1 MHIYM
6 KRLTLA
12 AVAIFFATVGFSQNY
27 TLKSID
33 AQRLEVTRAYDF
45 HPDGEALAII
55 APYKQGVDS
64 IMTPVLGISD
74 SKMDASRPES
84 TLSNLFADILRD
96 SSKLYGKKADLAI
109 CNMGGLRASLPEG
122 EVTVGNIMAIAP
134 FENRFC
140 LLTMRGSD
148 LQSLFQEIAKNG
160 GEGISGATLQITSD
174 GKLLSAQVGG
184 KRIQPNKIYRI
195 ATLDYLAEGND
206 GMVSFKKCLSKDIQD
221 ILVRDV
227 YMNYIRS
234 ISQQGK
240 TLSAQ
245 VEGRILVD
253 GKTATEYYTNKS
265 PKLKDVVL
273 QIVHTNDT
281 HSCIEPLGASAG
293 ANADKAGYLRRSALL
308 QDIRAVDPDI
318 LLLDCGDFSQ
328 GSAYYNLYKG
338 EVEIKLMNHMGYDAA
353 TIGNHE
359 FDYGIDNM
367 VRLFKMAN
375 FPILCCNY
383 DFTGTPLEGIVKP
396 YTIIEKKGLKIGL
409 IGVCPKLEGLVA
421 QANYGNIVYNDPI
434 ACANTIASKL
444 KNEEHCDLVVV
455 LSHLGWLVGLSDTM
469 NDQTFISQTRN
480 IDVVV
485 GGHTHTYFRHP
496 EYVNNLDGK
505 PVLCNQMGK
514 NAQWVGTLR
523 INMQA
528 R

>member
-1 MHIYM
+1 M
-6 KRLTLA
+6 KRFTLA
-12 AVAIFFATVGFSQNY
+12 AVALSFATVGFSQNY
-27 TLKSID
+27 TLKSIN
-33 AQRLEVTRAYDF
+33 AQRIEVTRAYDL
-45 HPDGEALAII
+45 HPDAEALAIV

-64 IMTPVLGISD
+64 IMLPVIGVCD
-74 SKMDASRPES
+74 GKMDAQRPES
-84 TLSNLFADILRD
+84 PLSNLFADILRE
-96 SSKLYGKKADLAI
+96 SSKKYGKKADIGI

-122 EVTVGNIMAIAP
+122 NVNVGNIMAIAP

-148 LQSLFQEIAKNG
+148 LLSLFQEIAKNQ

-184 KRIQPNKIYRI
+184 KNIQPKRIYRI

-206 GMVSFKKCLSKDIQD
+206 GMVSFQKSLTKDIKD
-221 ILVRDV
+221 ILVRDI
-227 YMNYIRS
+227 YMNHIRAL
-234 ISQQGK
+234 SQQGK
-240 TLSAQ
+240 TLSAK
-245 VEGRILVD
+245 VEGRILID
-253 GKTATEYYTNKS
+253 GKTATEYNAKQT
-265 PKLKDVVL
+265 PKRKDVIL

-281 HSCIEPLGASAG
+281 HSCIEPLDVSAG
-293 ANADKAGYLRRSALL
+293 SNADKAGYMRRSALL
-308 QDIRAVDPDI
+308 QDIRAVDSDI

-338 EVEIKLMNHMGYDAA
+338 EVEVKLMNHMGYDAA

-359 FDYGIDNM
+359 FDFGIDNM
-367 VRLFKMAN
+367 VRLFKMAH

-383 DFTGTPLEGIVKP
+383 DFTGTPLDSIVKP
-396 YTIIEKKGLKIGL
+396 YTIVEKKGLKIGL

-434 ACANTIASKL
+434 ACANPIAAKL

-455 LSHLGWLVGLSDTM
+455 LSHLGWLVGLSDSM

-485 GGHTHTYFRHP
+485 GGHSHTYFRHP

-505 PVLCNQMGK
+505 PVICNQMGK
-514 NAQWVGTLR
+514 NAQWVGTLQ
-523 INMQA
+523 IDMQA